1 MIRTTSTSS
10 LTRTS
15 LFAINTRRPVV
26 CGTFFSS
33 AQHQLKASYS
43 TTTLS
48 SSLSPKP
55 WHRLFPSQHN
65 KTTTKATSILLALSR
80 WARSPSNRTNLLYRG
95 VPPTRGG
102 GTYRHR
108 TFREQYGWSERLDR
122 IPNNFLIWGILG
134 LNGFV
139 FFMWQ
144 IAMTNAV
151 SPCLYCYSWTVTEW
165 NITSV
170 WEMHR
175 CMFTCRKTF
184 FSTGGTSLKAECTY
198 PH

>member
-1 MIRTTSTSS
+1 M
-10 LTRTS
+10 
-15 LFAINTRRPVV
+15 
-26 CGTFFSS
+26 
-33 AQHQLKASYS
+33 
-43 TTTLS
+43 
-48 SSLSPKP
+48 
-55 WHRLFPSQHN
+55 
-65 KTTTKATSILLALSR
+65 
-80 WARSPSNRTNLLYRG
+80 
-95 VPPTRGG
+95 PPTRGG
-102 GTYRHR
+102 GSYRHR
-108 TFREQYGWSERLDR
+108 TFREQYSWTERLDR

-151 SPCLYCYSWTVTEW
+151 SSCLYCYSWTVAEW

-170 WEMHR
+170 WETHR

-198 PH
+198 PHKKNLMRQLNIHSPLSTDGHSSLQRSHIWTCHTLSSTQ